1 MEENCQP
8 TDKKK
13 IQYELNPF
21 IGEVLS
27 TLKETVKTKKEFVQ
41 GNKSI
46 TNSIVSNDGE
56 VKGETALIRFK
67 KVDTE
72 QFTKIYSA
80 KIKNFFNMPTCA
92 NLVFE
97 YILNSLG
104 KDQDQIYLYD
114 NDIVQYTKQSS
125 RSCLRGTQWLLE
137 NSILARTVRPYWFFI
152 NPALFFNGDRMALIE
167 IYEKEDKKLDQKALP
182 ENKTFL
188 LDSPPSP

>member
-8 TDKKK
+8 QDKKK

-27 TLKETVKTKKEFVQ
+27 TLKETVQTKKEFVQ
-41 GNKSI
+41 GNK
-46 TNSIVSNDGE
+46 TVSNTIINTASGE
-56 VKGETALIRFK
+56 TTGETALIRFK

-72 QFTKIYSA
+72 QFTKLYSA
-80 KIKNFFNMPTCA
+80 KIKNFFAMPTCA

-97 YILNSLG
+97 YILNNLK

-114 NDIVQYTKQSS
+114 NEIVNYTKQSS

-137 NSILARTVRPYWFFI
+137 NSILARTIRPYWFFI
-152 NPALFFNGDRMALIE
+152 NPTLFFNGDRMALIE
-167 IYEKEDKKLDQKALP
+167 IYERENKELDQKPL
-182 ENKTFL
+182 ESNQNFL
-188 LDSPPSP
+188 KE